1 LGAGFKR
8 FGSNEA
14 LASGDAIRHLFK
26 VYVEANAAS
35 FDPAFDAEARKTTEL
50 LEAGDEETIA
60 LWQKFRSLSA
70 ASYDKVYARLGI
82 EFDVLYS
89 ESMYAKKAHEVAAA
103 LRKHGALTTESNG
116 AEIVDF
122 TAKKMGH
129 AVIVKEDGGSVY
141 LTRDIAAAADRKQ
154 TLDFDRMLY
163 VAGATQDLHFKQLFH
178 LLDDTLGYEWAS
190 SCSHVN
196 FGNVQGMSTRQGSV
210 VFLEDILDEARERM
224 LEIIVRDPEKH
235 ARLDNPE
242 RTAEAVG
249 LSAVVVQDLKTKRV
263 KGYKFDW
270 NRILKAEGDT
280 GPFLQYTHAR
290 LFSIS
295 KLGGVAID
303 VNCSLDGLTEPV
315 ARDLVDLL
323 SRYDETL
330 DRSLATL
337 EPAVLVQYLFQVARS
352 ASKAVAKLRVK
363 DSPSNLAKPRMLLF
377 ERTREVLADGLTLLG
392 LTPLDRI

>member
-1 LGAGFKR
+1 MLTCTILVTSSHSSGFKR

-154 TLDFDRMLY
+154 TLDFDSMLY

-224 LEIIVRDPEKH
+224 LEIIVRDPEKYGVS
-235 ARLDNPE
+235 LPPFSQSFSN
-242 RTAEAVG
+242 
-249 LSAVVVQDLKTKRV
+249 LS
-263 KGYKFDW
+263 
-270 NRILKAEGDT
+270 
-280 GPFLQYTHAR
+280 
-290 LFSIS
+290 
-295 KLGGVAID
+295 
-303 VNCSLDGLTEPV
+303 
-315 ARDLVDLL
+315 L
-323 SRYDETL
+323 SRTRARAL
-330 DRSLATL
+330 SLSFAFS
-337 EPAVLVQYLFQVARS
+337 PALF
-352 ASKAVAKLRVK
+352 LRGC
-363 DSPSNLAKPRMLLF
+363 A
-377 ERTREVLADGLTLLG
+377 LLG
-392 LTPLDRI
+392 RSGSYS